1 MTSAQEGSAV
11 KYVVLTHRR
20 MAFHLLLL
28 IWEVSCPDTL
38 PQKRTWYP
46 RLINIDVGF
55 LVFCGC
61 YRSWWTP
68 GKSHTGPAWNLCGEG
83 RLVGRGGRGKQP
95 LTQKTTLSPAQPPFS
110 LCLPSLSLSPLL
122 FFLLL
127 LLVLR
132 VFTSSPKDVVFQL
145 CLLPVPTLCFW
156 DQLACLL
163 LHIRVLR

>member
-28 IWEVSCPDTL
+28 IWEVSFPDTL

-61 YRSWWTP
+61 YRSWGTL
-68 GKSHTGPAWNLCGEG
+68 GKSHTGPARNLCGEG

-95 LTQKTTLSPAQPPFS
+95 LTQKTTLSCPAPFLPVSSFPLPLPPPLFPPPFAS
-110 LCLPSLSLSPLL
+110 TSGFHLFTQRRRFSAVPSPCPHAM
-122 FFLLL
+122 FLGSAGMA
-127 LLVLR
+127 
-132 VFTSSPKDVVFQL
+132 FTPY
-145 CLLPVPTLCFW
+145 
-156 DQLACLL
+156 
-163 LHIRVLR
+163 